1 MYFAWSILMI
11 LVDYSQVAL
20 AAILTFQR
28 ELKGTESE
36 VKNLIRHVTLS
47 TIKSYKKK
55 YGKEYGELVICC
67 DGRKY
72 WRKEYFEYYK
82 GSRKKNREASDLDWK
97 LIFDTLTEMREDIAK
112 HFPWRVIHVDRAEA
126 DDVIAIMAKWLQDN
140 ELVREG
146 LVEETQKVLI
156 LSSDKDFKQ
165 LQLYP
170 TVKQW
175 SPMQKKYITASK
187 QEIRDFMVEHIVK
200 GDTGDG
206 VPNILSKDDVFMI
219 GERQKPMSAKR
230 LAEFIE
236 NGEAACRNDEE
247 KRNYARNQTLV
258 DFQFIPD
265 DVQKSIVDAYLSN
278 KPKGDKMTVMNY
290 LMEHRCRLLLDEIED
305 F

>member
-1 MYFAWSILMI
+1 MI

-55 YGKEYGELVICC
+55 YGKEFGEVVIAC

-72 WRKEYFEYYK
+72 WRKEVFEHYK
-82 GSRKKNREASDLDWK
+82 ASRKKARDASDLDWK
-97 LIFDTLTEMREDIAK
+97 LIFDTLSEMRDDIAQ
-112 HFPWRVIHVDRAEA
+112 HFPWRVVHVERAEA
-126 DDVIAIMAKWLQDN
+126 DDVIATLSKWVQTNQLIQ
-140 ELVREG
+140 EG
-146 LVEETQKVLI
+146 LFESAQKVLI

-165 LQLYP
+165 LQL
-170 TVKQW
+170 VGDIKQW

-187 QEIRDFMVEHIVK
+187 SEIHDWMIEHIVK
-200 GDTGDG
+200 GDSGDG
-206 VPNILSKDDVFMI
+206 IPNIMSTDDVFVK
-219 GERQKPMSAKR
+219 GERQKVVSSKR
-230 LAEFIE
+230 LQEFID
-236 NGEAACRNDEE
+236 NGYDACRTDQERRNWDRN
-247 KRNYARNQTLV
+247 KRLV
-258 DFQFIPD
+258 DFAYIPD
-265 DVQKSIVDAYLSN
+265 DVRNEIVQTYLNN

-290 LMEHRCRLLLDEIED
+290 LIEKRCRLLLDDLDD

>member
-1 MYFAWSILMI
+1 MI

-47 TIKSYKKK
+47 TLKSYKKK
-55 YGKEYGELVICC
+55 YAKEYGEMVICC

-72 WRKEYFEYYK
+72 WRRDFFPNYK
-82 GSRKKNREASDLDWK
+82 ASRKKNREASDLDWK
-97 LIFDTLTEMREDIAK
+97 LIFDTLSEMREDLAV
-112 HFPWRVIHVDRAEA
+112 HFPYRVIHVEEAEA
-126 DDVIAIMAKWLQDN
+126 DDVIAVMTKWLQN
-140 ELVREG
+140 NNQCIKG
-146 LVEETQKVLI
+146 LVEEPQKILI

-175 SPMQKKYITASK
+175 SPMQKKYVTAT
-187 QEIRDFMVEHIVK
+187 QREIIEYKIEHIVK
-200 GDTGDG
+200 GDSGDG
-206 VPNILSKDDVFMI
+206 IPNILSKDDIFLVE
-219 GERQKPMSAKR
+219 ERQKPVSAKR
-230 LAEFIE
+230 LQEFID
-236 NGEAACRNDEE
+236 NGFIACRNDEE
-247 KRNYARNQTLV
+247 RRNWQRNSTLV
-258 DFQFIPD
+258 DFDFIPEQVSQNI
-265 DVQKSIVDAYLSN
+265 VQAYLN
-278 KPKGDKMTVMNY
+278 TKPNNDKMKIMNY

>member
-1 MYFAWSILMI
+1 MI

-47 TIKSYKKK
+47 TLKSYKKK

-72 WRKEYFEYYK
+72 WRKEAFAHYK
-82 GSRKKNREASDLDWK
+82 ASRKKNREASDLDWH
-97 LIFDTLTEMREDIAK
+97 LIFDTLNEMRQDIAK

-126 DDVIAIMAKWLQDN
+126 DDVIAVMTEWVQTND
-140 ELVREG
+140 LVVEG
-146 LVEETQKVLI
+146 LMEEPQKILI

-165 LQLYP
+165 LQLAP
-170 TVKQW
+170 FSSGNVRQW
-175 SPMQKKYITASK
+175 SPMQKKYIQASK
-187 QEIRDFMVEHIVK
+187 QEILNFTIEHIVK

-206 VPNILSKDDVFMI
+206 IPNILSKDDVFVV
-219 GERQKPMSAKR
+219 GDRQKPVSAKR
-230 LAEFIE
+230 LAEFMEKGID
-236 NGEAACRNDEE
+236 ACRTDEE
-247 KRNYARNQTLV
+247 RRNWQRNAMLV
-258 DFQFIPD
+258 AFDNIPA
-265 DVQKSIVDAYLSN
+265 DVKQSIVDTYLSN

-290 LMEHRCRLLLDEIED
+290 LIENRCRLLLDELED

>member
-1 MYFAWSILMI
+1 MI

-55 YGKEYGELVICC
+55 YGKEYGEMVICC

-82 GSRKKNREASDLDWK
+82 ASRKKNRDASDLDWK
-97 LIFDTLTEMREDIAK
+97 LIFDTLSEMREDLRTY
-112 HFPWRVIHVDRAEA
+112 FPYRVIHVDRAEA
-126 DDVIAIMAKWLQDN
+126 DDVIAVMAKYLQEN
-140 ELVREG
+140 LLVQEG
-146 LVEETQKVLI
+146 LVEESQKILI

-175 SPMQKKYITASK
+175 SPMQKKYVTATK
-187 QEIRDFMVEHIVK
+187 QEIRDFMIEHIVK

-206 VPNILSKDDVFMI
+206 IPNIFSKDDVFVI
-219 GERQKPMSAKR
+219 GERQKVCSAKR

-236 NGEAACRNDEE
+236 NGEAACRNDDE
-247 KRNYARNQTLV
+247 KRNWKRNSVLV
-258 DFQFIPD
+258 AFENIPP
-265 DVQKSIVDAYLSN
+265 DVSEDIIKAYLN
-278 KPKGDKMTVMNY
+278 TTPNTDKMKIMNY
-290 LMEHRCRLLLDEIED
+290 LMENRCRLLLDEIED

>member
-1 MYFAWSILMI
+1 MI

-47 TIKSYKKK
+47 TLKSYKKK
-55 YGKEYGELVICC
+55 YGKEYGQLVICC

-72 WRKEYFEYYK
+72 WRKEYFEHYK
-82 GSRKKNREASDLDWK
+82 ASRKKSRDASHLDWK
-97 LIFDTLTEMREDIAK
+97 LIFDTLSEMREDLAK
-112 HFPWRVIHVDRAEA
+112 YLPYKVIHVDRAEA
-126 DDVIAIMAKWLQDN
+126 DDVIAVLTKWVQDN
-140 ELVREG
+140 ELVTEG
-146 LVEETQKVLI
+146 LVEESQKVLI

-170 TVKQW
+170 NVKQW
-175 SPMQKKYITASK
+175 SPMQKKYITATK

-200 GDTGDG
+200 GDSGDG
-206 VPNILSKDDVFMI
+206 VPNILSKDDTFVS
-219 GERQKPMSAKR
+219 GERQKVMSAKR
-230 LAEFIE
+230 LQEFIE

-258 DFQFIPD
+258 DFFFIPE
-265 DVQKSIVDAYLSN
+265 DVSKDIVDTYISS
-278 KPKGDKMTVMNY
+278 KPNGDKMTIMNY
-290 LMEHRCRLLLDEIED
+290 LVTNKCRLLLDELED

>member
-1 MYFAWSILMI
+1 MI

-28 ELKGTESE
+28 ELKGDEAE

-55 YGKEYGELVICC
+55 YGKEYGEMVICC

-72 WRKEYFEYYK
+72 WRKEFFEFYK
-82 GSRKKNREASDLDWK
+82 GSRKKNRDASDLDWK
-97 LIFDTLTEMREDIAK
+97 LIFDTLSEMREDLSK
-112 HFPWRVIHVDRAEA
+112 YFPYRVIHVDRAEA
-126 DDVIAIMAKWLQDN
+126 DDVIAVMTKWLQEN
-140 ELVREG
+140 ELIQQG

-175 SPMQKKYITASK
+175 SPMQKKYVTASK
-187 QEIRDFMVEHIVK
+187 QEIKDFMVEHIVK

-219 GERQKPMSAKR
+219 GERQKTMTAKR
-230 LAEFIE
+230 LAEFQE
-236 NGEAACRNDEE
+236 SGFSACRSDDE
-247 KRNYARNQTLV
+247 KRNWHRNATLV
-258 DFQFIPD
+258 DFQFIPE
-265 DVQKSIVDAYLSN
+265 DVQKTIVDSYLSN
-278 KPKGDKMTVMNY
+278 KPKGDKMAIMQY
-290 LMEHRCRLLLDEIED
+290 LIDNRCRLLLDEIED

>member
-11 LVDYSQVAL
+11 LIDYSQVAL

-28 ELKGTESE
+28 ELKGDEAE
-36 VKNLIRHVTLS
+36 VKNLIRHVTLY

-55 YGKEYGELVICC
+55 YGKEYGEMVICC

-126 DDVIAIMAKWLQDN
+126 DDVIAIMTKWLQDN
-140 ELVREG
+140 QLVQEG
-146 LVEETQKVLI
+146 LMEETQKVLI

-206 VPNILSKDDVFMI
+206 VPNILSKDDVFMV

-236 NGEAACRNDEE
+236 NGESACRNDEE

-258 DFQFIPD
+258 DFQFIPE
-265 DVQKSIVDAYLSN
+265 DVQKSIVDTYLSN
-278 KPKGDKMTVMNY
+278 TPKGDKMTVMNY
-290 LMEHRCRLLLDEIED
+290 LMEHRCRLLLEELED

>member
-1 MYFAWSILMI
+1 MI

-28 ELKGTESE
+28 ELKGDEAE

-47 TIKSYKKK
+47 TLKSYKKK

-72 WRKEYFEYYK
+72 WRREVFEHYK
-82 GSRKKNREASDLDWK
+82 ASRKKNREASDLDWH
-97 LIFDTLTEMREDIAK
+97 LIFDTLNEMRQDIGQ

-126 DDVIAIMAKWLQDN
+126 DDIIAVLTEWAQNNDLIM
-140 ELVREG
+140 EG
-146 LVEETQKVLI
+146 LSEEPQKILI

-165 LQLYP
+165 LQLAP
-170 TVKQW
+170 FSSGNVRQW
-175 SPMQKKYITASK
+175 SPMQKKYIQASK
-187 QEIRDFMVEHIVK
+187 QEIMDFTIEHIVK

-206 VPNILSKDDVFMI
+206 IPNILSKDDVFVV
-219 GERQKPMSAKR
+219 GDRQKPVSAKR
-230 LAEFIE
+230 LAEFMEKGID
-236 NGEAACRNDEE
+236 ACRTDEE
-247 KRNYARNQTLV
+247 KRNWQRNAMLV
-258 DFQFIPD
+258 AFDNIPA
-265 DVQKSIVDAYLSN
+265 VVKQSIIDTYLSN

-290 LMEHRCRLLLDEIED
+290 LMEHRCRLLLDELED

>member
-1 MYFAWSILMI
+1 MYFAGSVLMI

-55 YGKEYGELVICC
+55 YGKEYGEMVICC

-82 GSRKKNREASDLDWK
+82 GSRKKNRDASDLDWK

-206 VPNILSKDDVFMI
+206 VPNILSKDDVFMV

-290 LMEHRCRLLLDEIED
+290 LMEHRCRLLLEELED

>member
-1 MYFAWSILMI
+1 MI

-55 YGKEYGELVICC
+55 YGKEYGEMVICC

-72 WRKEYFEYYK
+72 WRKEYFEHYK
-82 GSRKKNREASDLDWK
+82 ASRKKNRDASDLDWK
-97 LIFDTLTEMREDIAK
+97 LIFDTLSEMREDLRTY
-112 HFPWRVIHVDRAEA
+112 FPYRVIHVDRAEA
-126 DDVIAIMAKWLQDN
+126 DDVIAVMAKYLQDN
-140 ELVREG
+140 LLVQEG
-146 LVEETQKVLI
+146 LVEESQKILI

-175 SPMQKKYITASK
+175 SPMQKKYVTATK
-187 QEIRDFMVEHIVK
+187 QEIRDFMIEHIVK

-206 VPNILSKDDVFMI
+206 IPNIFSKDDVFVI
-219 GERQKPMSAKR
+219 GERQKVCSAKR

-236 NGEAACRNDEE
+236 LGEAACRNDDE
-247 KRNYARNQTLV
+247 KRNWKRNSVLV
-258 DFQFIPD
+258 AFENIPP
-265 DVQKSIVDAYLSN
+265 DVEEDIIKAYLN
-278 KPKGDKMTVMNY
+278 TTPNTDKMKIMNY
-290 LMEHRCRLLLDEIED
+290 LMENRCRLLLDEIED

>member
-1 MYFAWSILMI
+1 MI
-11 LVDYSQVAL
+11 LLDYSQVAL

-28 ELKGTESE
+28 ELKGSESE

-72 WRKEYFEYYK
+72 WRKEFFEFYK
-82 GSRKKNREASDLDWK
+82 GMRKSNRDKSDLDWK
-97 LIFDTLTEMREDIAK
+97 LIFDTLSEMREDIAK

-126 DDVIAIMAKWLQDN
+126 DDVIAIMTKWLQDN
-140 ELVREG
+140 QLVQEG
-146 LVEETQKVLI
+146 LMEETQKVLI

-206 VPNILSKDDVFMI
+206 VPNILSKDDVFMV

-236 NGEAACRNDEE
+236 NGESACRNDEE

-258 DFQFIPD
+258 DFQFIPE
-265 DVQKSIVDAYLSN
+265 DVQKSIVDTYLSN
-278 KPKGDKMTVMNY
+278 TPKGDKMTVMNY
-290 LMEHRCRLLLDEIED
+290 LMEHRCRLLLEELED